1 MKNTPVLITAAVF
14 RALVWVPKTTALDG
28 KAGFWARAVIDPV
41 APKPDISPETIA
53 ALLST
58 YNG

>member
-1 MKNTPVLITAAVF
+1 MVRSADL
-14 RALVWVPKTTALDG
+14 
-28 KAGFWARAVIDPV
+28 AGTFCGDED

-53 ALLST
+53 APLST